1 MEVSGSYEFNAP
13 AATVWDLLLDP
24 EVLASCMPGVESLET
39 VGEDEYQAVLNLGV
53 GPVRGRYNAKITLKD
68 QDPYKFYRLVVE
80 GSGLLGFANGES
92 QITLVENNGKTNLQ
106 IKGDAQIG
114 GRIARVG
121 QRMMASVA
129 KGMLD
134 QFIKCTQESLN
145 SRSL

>member
-1 MEVSGSYEFNAP
+1 MEVSGSYEYNAP
-13 AATVWDLLLDP
+13 AETVWDLLLDP
-24 EVLASCMPGVESLET
+24 EVLASCMPGVESLES

-68 QDPYKFYRLVVE
+68 QNPYHSYRMVVE

-92 QITLVENNGKTNLQ
+92 QITLVESNGKTTLQ

-114 GRIARVG
+114 GRIAGVG
-121 QRMMASVA
+121 QRMIGSVA

-145 SRSL
+145 SRGL

>member
-13 AATVWDLLLDP
+13 AATVWSLLLDP
-24 EVLASCMPGVESLET
+24 EVLASCVPGVESLET
-39 VGEDEYQAVLNLGV
+39 VGDDQYQAVLSLGI
-53 GPVRGRYNAKITLKD
+53 GPVRGRYNAKITLRD
-68 QDPYKFYRLVVE
+68 QDPYHSYRLVVE

-92 QITLVENNGKTNLQ
+92 EITLVEDNGKTTLQ
-106 IKGDAQIG
+106 VKGDAQIG

-121 QRMMASVA
+121 QRMMGSVA

-145 SRSL
+145 SRRL